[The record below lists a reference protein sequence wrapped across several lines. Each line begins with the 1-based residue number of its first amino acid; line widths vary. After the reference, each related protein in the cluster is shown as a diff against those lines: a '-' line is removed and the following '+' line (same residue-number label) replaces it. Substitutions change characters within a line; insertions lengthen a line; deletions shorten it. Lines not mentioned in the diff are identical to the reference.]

1 MFVQQICLKLYE
13 FFDVFFSP
21 LLQLLISVPKT
32 SAGGR
37 GFDHQKEV
45 LLDYINQL
53 VVSTDLLEKYIS
65 SSKFGYMK
73 LETPSKIIGP
83 NENSQQKV
91 EAKAAYPGNKHIPS
105 RLASLSR

>member
-37 GFDHQKEV
+37 GLDHLKEV

-65 SSKFGYMK
+65 SSKFGYMNPPAK
-73 LETPSKIIGP
+73 LSAQTKTLSKRSKLKLLTLGTNISHP
-83 NENSQQKV
+83 V
-91 EAKAAYPGNKHIPS
+91 WH
-105 RLASLSR
+105 L